1 MNPTTTRLFSFAA
14 ALLLIIGSTQAKSIN
29 GLEGQGTTINTAGL
43 TVAPSGFE
51 ENKGQVLTTAGEAA
65 PFVRYRLT
73 QGNTNIFLL
82 GNGIAYQFNQR
93 HYPEGYKELEK
104 DAHLDPAK
112 QQELDAL
119 RKEIRLE
126 TYRMDMLLEGANPNA
141 RITTEGRSDDYTQY
155 YDHDALNVHTYSKVT
170 YHDVYPGIDWVIY
183 TTEGASPGAPSGV
196 KYDFVLRPGADPALI
211 QLRFKDHEELF
222 VDADGQLIHGNRM
235 GRFTEERPVSFQN
248 GKEVHTRFVLKG
260 DRLGFLLGAYDPSQP
275 LIIDPARI
283 WGTYYGGTEDDRGN
297 SCAVDASGNV
307 YLAGTTNS
315 TTAIASGGHDN
326 TIGGGVDDYD
336 AFLVKL
342 NASGV
347 RQWATYYGGTGYGQG
362 NSCAVDVSGNVFLAG
377 RTNSNTA
384 IASGGHQNTY
394 GGVGDAFL
402 VKFDAS
408 GVRQWATYYGG
419 TGDDYGRS
427 CTVDA
432 SGSAYLAGITTST
445 TAIGS
450 GGHQNMI
457 GSVARY
463 DAFLVKFN
471 ASGVRQWATYC
482 GGADDDYGNS
492 CAVDASGNVY
502 LVGNSTSS
510 TSIASGGHQ
519 NTYGGGTFVF
529 GDAFLVKFD
538 TSGLRQWGTYY
549 GGTGADAGSS
559 CAVDG
564 SGNVY
569 LAGFTTSTTSIGS
582 GGHQNTYGGGTNDA
596 FLVKFDTS
604 GLRQWGTHYGGT
616 GADAGSFCAVDASGN
631 VYLAGETNTNST
643 TAIGFGGHQNTYGGG
658 DYDAFL
664 VKFNAIGV
672 RQWAT
677 YYGGTG
683 NDFGRSCSVDGS
695 GNVYLAGITYS
706 TTAIA
711 SGGHQNTFGGNID
724 ALLVKFE
731 SGTGTGFI
739 SMEDRDPSFSIWP
752 NPNAGDHFFLQP
764 QQSGLAVVQLFDA
777 LGKLQRTEQLQLSAS
792 QAPVEVAL
800 GSHLAKGLYMVRITV
815 AGRSSVAP
823 LMIE

>member
-141 RITTEGRSDDYTQY
+141 RITTEGRSEDYTQY

-170 YHDVYPGIDWVIY
+170 YHDVYPGIDWMIY
-183 TTEGASPGAPSGV
+183 TTEGASPGVPSGM
-196 KYDFVLRPGADPALI
+196 KYDFALRPGADPALI

-538 TSGLRQWGTYY
+538 TSGLRQWGPI
-549 GGTGADAGSS
+549 TGERALT
-559 CAVDG
+559 
-564 SGNVY
+564 
-569 LAGFTTSTTSIGS
+569 LARP
-582 GGHQNTYGGGTNDA
+582 A
-596 FLVKFDTS
+596 
-604 GLRQWGTHYGGT
+604 QW
-616 GADAGSFCAVDASGN
+616 
-631 VYLAGETNTNST
+631 
-643 TAIGFGGHQNTYGGG
+643 TA
-658 DYDAFL
+658 A
-664 VKFNAIGV
+664 
-672 RQWAT
+672 AT
-677 YYGGTG
+677 CIWR
-683 NDFGRSCSVDGS
+683 DLPLPPPPSAR
-695 GNVYLAGITYS
+695 AGIRTRMGEVP
-706 TTAIA
+706 T
-711 SGGHQNTFGGNID
+711 
-724 ALLVKFE
+724 
-731 SGTGTGFI
+731 
-739 SMEDRDPSFSIWP
+739 MPSW
-752 NPNAGDHFFLQP
+752 
-764 QQSGLAVVQLFDA
+764 
-777 LGKLQRTEQLQLSAS
+777 
-792 QAPVEVAL
+792 
-800 GSHLAKGLYMVRITV
+800 
-815 AGRSSVAP
+815 
-823 LMIE
+823 